1 MSEAVLSLLKVSQVP
16 ALVALNKDL
25 SLLGMGGDGSLLS
38 HSAFLDLNTC
48 FFLIKLKVLGLIER
62 LRFIG

>member
-1 MSEAVLSLLKVSQVP
+1 MLSLLKVSQVP

-38 HSAFLDLNTC
+38 HLAFPVTNM
-48 FFLIKLKVLGLIER
+48 FFFLLIKLEV
-62 LRFIG
+62 